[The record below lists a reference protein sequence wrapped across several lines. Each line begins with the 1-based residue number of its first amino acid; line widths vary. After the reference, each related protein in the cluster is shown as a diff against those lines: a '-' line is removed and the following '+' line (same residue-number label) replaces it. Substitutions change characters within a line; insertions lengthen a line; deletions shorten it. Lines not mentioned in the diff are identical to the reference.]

1 MPDAPLNLA
10 TYLLQLPI
18 VAIVIALVFKFLKG
32 MEGEREK
39 FTTALTEERSAFLDA
54 LGVERVSRE
63 EGHEKLDDTLGG
75 LTTSVNNL
83 GHAVTELRSD
93 VRESNNN

>member
-1 MPDAPLNLA
+1 MPDL
-10 TYLLQLPI
+10 TSYFLQLPI

-39 FTTALTEERSAFLDA
+39 FTNALTEERTAFLDA

-63 EGHEKLDDTLGG
+63 NGHEKLNTNLVG
-75 LTTSVNNL
+75 LTTSVNDL
-83 GHAVTELRSD
+83 GHAVTELRTD
-93 VRESNNN
+93 VKKTN